1 MCFSFISPIFVLNK
15 VRFLFFYFNDLAD
28 NCSTKPQ
35 LSLVNRMS
43 LDKILRSEV
52 YINEAD
58 SQLRVAHLILGYT
71 PISRAIQ
78 APRCVIRAKDPWL
91 YLISVAYE

>member
-1 MCFSFISPIFVLNK
+1 MFLTRFV
-15 VRFLFFYFNDLAD
+15 FYFFYFNDLAD

-43 LDKILRSEV
+43 LNKILRSEV

-58 SQLRVAHLILGYT
+58 SQLRAAHLILGYT